1 MMYITGGQFTDTI
14 DKDVGF
20 LINKWNEVV
29 KENDTVLYVGDFIY
43 SNEIDL
49 RNIIEQLNGKI
60 CILQQNN
67 GEVEKD
73 KLLRNGIH
81 SVFRVPF
88 YLTIDD
94 TDSKI
99 IFNYEP
105 EKGKIGDNYYIIFSK
120 EAKIYNSETHTLN
133 LYCGLWDYSP
143 ISLDMCPTILQNMID
158 FEKMEG

>member
-20 LINKWNEVV
+20 LIDKWNEVV
-29 KENDTVLYVGDFIY
+29 KEDDTVLYVGDFIY

-67 GEVEKD
+67 GEAEKD

-105 EKGKIGDNYYIIFSK
+105 EKDKIGDNYYIVFSK
-120 EAKIYNSETHTLN
+120 ESKIYDADTHTLN

>member
-20 LINKWNEVV
+20 LIDKWNEVV

-99 IFNYEP
+99 IFNYEV
-105 EKGKIGDNYYIIFSK
+105 
-120 EAKIYNSETHTLN
+120 
-133 LYCGLWDYSP
+133 
-143 ISLDMCPTILQNMID
+143 
-158 FEKMEG
+158 